1 MDFRTLVSSLFWRGR
16 LANTAGRTYG
26 GERNLYKALGYKR
39 ELFPEDYRSRYRRNA
54 VANRVVKALPKA
66 TWRAGAEIVEDD
78 DPNSETPLEAAWF
91 DLEQR
96 LKLWT
101 VLQRADILAGIG
113 RYAIILIGA
122 PGELDQPLEQ
132 CGPEEIAF
140 MTPFAE
146 EDAPIQRFEID
157 IHNERYGQPVMYMVK
172 RTNMASANSVNSSTL
187 ARQVHWTRVIHVA
200 DGLLDDNIYGE
211 PRLECVWNLL
221 DDLEKVSGGGA
232 EAFWRR
238 ADGGTQWDLDP
249 TLALGDEVE
258 SDDPSADA
266 SPNALKQVKEDI
278 EKFEHGLKKNIF
290 TRGVKVE
297 RMGSDVADFSNPVN
311 SVISQISA
319 GTGIPQRVLMGSEQ
333 GKLAAKMDR
342 SNWDDRVQDR
352 RDDYAGPMMVRP
364 LVDRLIKLGA
374 LPPVQAGNSY
384 DVRWPQLK
392 VLDDEQRA
400 EIAGEWAMMNQ
411 SAQQTVVTPDEIR
424 EHVLDLPPLNT
435 VGVTPENDPMNQ
447 LLNPKPAGEPVAA
460 AARKGVVTHK
470 HVHKVA
476 DRFRSSSER
485 RRARLLQRRA
495 KLDQAKAASG
505 DQEAGREGS
514 LSRTER
520 SGSIM

>member
-1 MDFRTLVSSLFWRGR
+1 VDFRTLVSSLFWRGR

-39 ELFPEDYRSRYRRNA
+39 ELEPSDYRSRYRRNA

-66 TWRAGAEIVEDD
+66 TWRGGAELIEDE
-78 DPNSETPLEAAWF
+78 DPNSETPFEKSWF
-91 DLEQR
+91 DLELR
-96 LKLWT
+96 LKIWT

-122 PGELDQPLEQ
+122 PGDLDQPLVQ
-132 CGPEEIAF
+132 CGADEIAF
-140 MTPFAE
+140 LTPFAE

-172 RTNMASANSVNSSTL
+172 RTNMASANSMNSSTL
-187 ARQVHWTRVIHVA
+187 ARQVHWTRVIHIA

-211 PRLECVWNLL
+211 PRLESIWNLL

-249 TLALGDEVE
+249 TLDLPDET
-258 SDDPSADA
+258 DPDNPTADA
-266 SPNALKQVKEDI
+266 SPAALKQVKEDI
-278 EKFEHGLKKNIF
+278 EKIEHGLKKNIF
-290 TRGVKVE
+290 TRGVKVN

-311 SVISQISA
+311 SIISQISA

-352 RDDYAGPMMVRP
+352 RDDFAGPMIVRP
-364 LVDRLIKLGA
+364 FVDRLIGLGA
-374 LPPVQAGNSY
+374 LPPPKLEGGY
-384 DVRWPQLK
+384 DVRWSQLK
-392 VLDDEQRA
+392 ILDDEQRST
-400 EIAGEWAMMNQ
+400 IAGEWAKINQ
-411 SAQQTVVTPDEIR
+411 SAGSTVVTPDEIR
-424 EHVLDLPPLNT
+424 EHVLDLPPLST
-435 VGVTPENDPMNQ
+435 VGDVP
-447 LLNPKPAGEPVAA
+447 LNVPEPVAA

-476 DRFRSSSER
+476 DRFRSTSEK
-485 RRARLLQRRA
+485 RRARFLQRRA
-495 KLDQAKAASG
+495 RQSQSTEAASSVG
-505 DQEAGREGS
+505 SEGRAGS
-514 LSRTER
+514 LSRAER
-520 SGSIM
+520 SGSLL